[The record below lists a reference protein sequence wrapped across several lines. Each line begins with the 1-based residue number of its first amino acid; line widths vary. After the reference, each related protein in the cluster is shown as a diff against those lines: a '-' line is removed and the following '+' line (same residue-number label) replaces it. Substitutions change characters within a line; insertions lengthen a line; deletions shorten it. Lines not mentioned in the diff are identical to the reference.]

1 MNDDFAHGLEDW
13 LRSTQGPYVVERT
26 LKESPLETTQVV
38 YKRDT
43 EGRPT
48 IGPFIRKRLSG
59 ATGLGTAYEQIHKA
73 QAQGVRL
80 EHIPLVYEYTVEQG
94 VTEVVTEYCRGETL
108 RAVVLREGPGL
119 EIVARVFSPLCDA
132 VSELHESFAQPLIHR
147 DIKPSNI
154 MIDGGQLKLID
165 LGIARTY
172 RAEAQHDTVRYG
184 TPGYAPPEQFGY
196 GQTSTYSDVY
206 ALGMTLAFCLL
217 GEEPSAE
224 LRDRGF
230 EDERIPRE
238 LREVLARATEF
249 DPSRRHQSARA
260 LKADVAHALELL
272 HVPYAGRVTDAV
284 GRPVT
289 PVPQPPFTKL
299 GTVWNVFVI
308 AFYVLWTA
316 ACIHSIFV
324 PADNLKDLSVP
335 HNVLLHVGILIIP
348 STVIAY
354 LLLDKR
360 RFTWRTHTWK
370 FEIPIGVGI
379 IAFSIALTLVVYYLT
394 AGVSWVRSG

>member
-26 LKESPLETTQVV
+26 LKESSLETTQVV
-38 YKRDT
+38 YKRDA
-43 EGRPT
+43 EGQPT

-59 ATGLGTAYEQIHKA
+59 ATGLGTAYGQIFRA
-73 QAQGVRL
+73 QAQGMRL
-80 EHIPLVYEYTVEQG
+80 EHVPLVYEYAVEQD
-94 VTEVVTEYCRGETL
+94 VTEVVMEYCRGETL
-108 RAVVLREGPGL
+108 RAVVLREGPGIG
-119 EIVARVFSPLCDA
+119 IVARIFSPLCDA

-154 MIDGGQLKLID
+154 MINGSQLKLID
-165 LGIARTY
+165 LGIARTF

-196 GQTSTYSDVY
+196 GQTSTCSDVY

-217 GEEPSAE
+217 GEEPGAE
-224 LRDRGF
+224 LYDRGF
-230 EDERIPRE
+230 EDDRIPRE
-238 LREVLARATEF
+238 LREVLVRATEF
-249 DPSRRHQSARA
+249 DPDRRHQSARA
-260 LKADVAHALELL
+260 LKIDIAHALELL

-284 GRPVT
+284 GRPVM
-289 PVPQPPFTKL
+289 PMPQPPFSKL
-299 GTVWNVFVI
+299 GTVWNVLVI

-360 RFTWRTHTWK
+360 RFIWRKHTWK
-370 FEIPIGVGI
+370 LDALIGAGI
-379 IAFSIALTLVVYYLT
+379 IGFSIVLTLAVYYLT
-394 AGVSWVRSG
+394 AGR